1 GSHRARFG
9 PFLAFT
15 SVGGG
20 SILSLVRWFF
30 AISVFA
36 KPCKLQFASPPKPS
50 NSREREKE
58 MGGTSKDL
66 LQLETKNPS
75 SSSLESALLVC
86 KKDSFVSQE
95 KKNNPDG
102 KPITAPLPR
111 SQVLGKVR
119 DFLGVISEA
128 NERLQSNA
136 KDNSENYD
144 IEVLSGN
151 ESRVIEMD
159 LMLGVADLHNQEA
172 VAAAESA
179 IAGYQPM
186 IPLAISS
193 SESETESED
202 ISDEDEDNE
211 DDNKFVEHENSEK
224 QEKKT
229 SSMKL
234 NESKSA
240 KDNALSEVKTNNK
253 SKKRSR
259 IVELS

>member
-1 GSHRARFG
+1 
-9 PFLAFT
+9 
-15 SVGGG
+15 
-20 SILSLVRWFF
+20 
-30 AISVFA
+30 
-36 KPCKLQFASPPKPS
+36 
-50 NSREREKE
+50 

-111 SQVLGKVR
+111 SQVLGKVG
-119 DFLGVISEA
+119 DFLGVISEG

-144 IEVLSGN
+144 IEVLK
-151 ESRVIEMD
+151 
-159 LMLGVADLHNQEA
+159 A

-179 IAGYQPM
+179 IAGHQPV
-186 IPLAISS
+186 IPLAIRS
-193 SESETESED
+193 SESEDS
-202 ISDEDEDNE
+202 SDEDEDNE

-229 SSMKL
+229 SFMKL

-240 KDNALSEVKTNNK
+240 KDNASSEVKTNNK
-253 SKKRSR
+253 SKNWSR
-259 IVELS
+259 IVGLS